1 MPGHR
6 GGSIPDAHFQAE
18 EMLHAITSAE
28 QIIVSA
34 IERECEALRTGRMLA
49 ARALHTQLCDAARMY
64 LDTTRA
70 AQASIDSLERSSPG
84 ICGRLE
90 ERRANFASLLKVEL
104 AILATERAAVFNE
117 EGDVT
122 PRRTASEL
130 CSGASERGGGRSA
143 RLVAIE
149 GGAALRPLRRRIG

>member
-1 MPGHR
+1 
-6 GGSIPDAHFQAE
+6 
-18 EMLHAITSAE
+18 MLHAITSAE

-70 AQASIDSLERSSPG
+70 AQASIDALEQSSPG
-84 ICGRLE
+84 ICARLE

-104 AILATERAAVFNE
+104 AVLATERAAVLENE
-117 EGDVT
+117 DVQ
-122 PRRTASEL
+122 RTVRAEPTSRAARQ
-130 CSGASERGGGRSA
+130 GAGPA
-143 RLVAIE
+143 RLIAID
-149 GGAALRPLRRRIG
+149 GGARRRGQRTYG